1 MIYFFSLLFLIGY
14 FVLIKRLE
22 FGWASIDSLRENSN
36 KKVSVIVAF
45 RNEKQTINFLVQQL
59 LSQNINNSQIEI
71 IMVDDHSDDGSF
83 QQLESLDGIILLRS
97 DGQGKKAAINKGISI
112 ASGSIILT
120 TDADCVIKPD
130 WVSYMIS
137 PFNDEAVKM
146 VVGPVALTDHFK
158 SFFGYLQI
166 MEFAS
171 LIGSGAGAIAINKA
185 FMCNGANLAFR
196 KDDFQLTKSEIASGD
211 DVFLMHEI
219 KRNNGKIFFL
229 KNKSVIVS
237 TSVKHNVS
245 SFINQRLRWSA
256 KSTSYT
262 DFDAIV
268 ISLLVFGANLSI
280 LLSVF
285 MLDFR
290 LALAL
295 FVIKFLADFSFVKN
309 LSQFFDIK
317 KWSLYFLSLQLV
329 YPFYIV
335 YIAVVS
341 QFKNYSWKGRI
352 LKK

>member
-1 MIYFFSLLFLIGY
+1 MIYFFSLVFLIGY
-14 FVLIKRLE
+14 FVLIKRFE
-22 FGWASIDSLRENSN
+22 FGWTRIYSSIEDSNE
-36 KKVSVIVAF
+36 KVSVVVAF
-45 RNEKQTINFLVQQL
+45 RNEKQTINSLVQQL
-59 LSQNINNSQIEI
+59 LSQNINNSQLEI

-83 QQLESLDGIILLRS
+83 QQLESLEGIILLRS

-130 WVSYMIS
+130 WISYMIS

-146 VVGPVALTDHFK
+146 VVGPVALTDSYN
-158 SFFGYLQI
+158 SFFGHLQI

-171 LIGSGAGAIAINKA
+171 LIGSGAGAIAINRA
-185 FMCNGANLAFR
+185 FICNGANLAFR
-196 KDDFQLTKSEIASGD
+196 KDDFRLTNSEIASGD

-229 KNKSVIVS
+229 KNKSAIVT
-237 TSVKHNVS
+237 TSVKQCIP
-245 SFINQRLRWSA
+245 SFVNQRLRWSA
-256 KSTSYT
+256 KSTSYKDIDT
-262 DFDAIV
+262 IV

-290 LALAL
+290 LVLAL
-295 FVIKFLADFSFVKN
+295 FVIKFLADFSFVKK
-309 LSQFFDIK
+309 LAQFFDIK

-335 YIAVVS
+335 YIAIVS
-341 QFKNYSWKGRI
+341 QLKNYSWKGRI